1 MAMRMQG
8 LPETAGVGVVG
19 VGVRGQ
25 HSYEV
30 WLASRPDCRIVAVAQ
45 QPDPS
50 AAMLEGKDPVGC
62 TRDWAARFGAEFMDD
77 WRELVARPDVHLISL
92 MADPLAAPLVTQR
105 VAQAGKP
112 MVRDKYLGADLA
124 GARRA
129 LRACEAASVE
139 MLVTYNVR
147 YLPAV
152 QQLLS
157 ELRGNGIGRPLTAS
171 FVYLISGGPLASFI
185 ATAEYAHRVG
195 GGELTC
201 FGVYALDVVLEV
213 FGALPERVSASQG
226 TFFYPDYL
234 EAGLED
240 LSQVT
245 LRFADGG
252 LAHVLTGRT
261 TTRPH
266 PDCYFHLDVMGETGT
281 LRALGPEPRHRCFA
295 GQTDVLPW
303 QSWAAVTAMVD
314 DFVSRLCAGQP
325 SPIPARRGYEVLQIV
340 KAAYLSAREARAV
353 SLAEAESAGL

>member
-1 MAMRMQG
+1 
-8 LPETAGVGVVG
+8 VVG

-30 WLASRPDCRIVAVAQ
+30 WLAPRPDCRIVAVAQ

-50 AAMLEGKDPVGC
+50 TVMLEGKDPVGC
-62 TRDWAARFGAEFMDD
+62 AREWAARFGAEFMDD

-92 MADPLAAPLVTQR
+92 MADPLTAPLVTEE
-105 VAQAGKP
+105 VARAGKP
-112 MVRDKYLGADLA
+112 MIRDKYLAADLD
-124 GARRA
+124 GARQA
-129 LRACEAASVE
+129 VQACEAASVE

-152 QQLLS
+152 QHLLA
-157 ELRGNGIGRPLTAS
+157 ELRGGTIGRPLTAS
-171 FVYLISGGPLASFI
+171 FVYLVSGGPLAGFR
-185 ATAEYAHRVG
+185 ATAEYARRVG

-213 FGALPERVSASQG
+213 FGAPPERVSASQG
-226 TFFYPDYL
+226 ALFYDDYA

-245 LRFADGG
+245 LRFADGA

-266 PDCYFHLDVMGETGT
+266 PDCYFHLDVMGERGT

-295 GQTDVLPW
+295 GETAALPW
-303 QSWAAVTAMVD
+303 QGSWGVTAMVD
-314 DFVSRLCAGQP
+314 DFLSCLRSGRP

-340 KAAYLSAREARAV
+340 KAAYLSAREGRAV
-353 SLAEAESAGL
+353 GLAEADSAGF